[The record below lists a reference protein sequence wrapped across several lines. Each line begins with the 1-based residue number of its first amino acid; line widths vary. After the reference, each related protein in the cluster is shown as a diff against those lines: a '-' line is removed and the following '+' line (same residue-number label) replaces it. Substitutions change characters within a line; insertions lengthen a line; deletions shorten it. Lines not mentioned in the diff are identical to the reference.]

1 MGYWRSNTPT
11 RNFMTRIAPWLLR
24 QTRLPIVQTSMVNV
38 TNLLSCCNKPPW
50 LLWQT
55 PWLLWQLSVVIKKTS
70 LVFVEN
76 LLDYYGKRHCLQR
89 LPHTQ
94 AVQLF

>member
-1 MGYWRSNTPT
+1 
-11 RNFMTRIAPWLLR
+11 MTRIAPWLLR

-38 TNLLSCCNKPPW
+38 TNLLSCCNKP
-50 LLWQT
+50 